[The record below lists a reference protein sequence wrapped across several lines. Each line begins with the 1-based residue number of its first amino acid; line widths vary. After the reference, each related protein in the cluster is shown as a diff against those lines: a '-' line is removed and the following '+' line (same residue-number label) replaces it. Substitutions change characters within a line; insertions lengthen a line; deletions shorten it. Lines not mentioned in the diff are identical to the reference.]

1 MTVDNLF
8 PYRFRSSAIV
18 IIAAFLPKDMGRG
31 DVRPYVGKIV
41 FGHARLNFSNDQSQ
55 FHTVRGQDHQMHMLR
70 HNNIS
75 EQFERIL
82 FSRHLQ
88 MLDQELFGIREIEI
102 FLALKAAEGNE
113 SGHATII
120 KVL

>member
-1 MTVDNLF
+1 
-8 PYRFRSSAIV
+8 
-18 IIAAFLPKDMGRG
+18 
-31 DVRPYVGKIV
+31 
-41 FGHARLNFSNDQSQ
+41 
-55 FHTVRGQDHQMHMLR
+55 MHMLR